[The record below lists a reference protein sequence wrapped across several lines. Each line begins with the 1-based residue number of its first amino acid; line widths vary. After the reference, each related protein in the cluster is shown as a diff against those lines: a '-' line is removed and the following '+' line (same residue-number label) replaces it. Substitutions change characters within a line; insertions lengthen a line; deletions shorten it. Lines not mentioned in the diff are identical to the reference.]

1 MPALLANPAEG
12 DWPTKTDSLFGTWTA
27 VPSNGLSYLVLTAKD
42 FPERFTSA
50 LLKELTQIFEQQ
62 GVDVL
67 QRCGSEAYTRVLSS
81 EMREVANRYQDL
93 KSLDKVYA
101 VNQDVIEVQHMANAG
116 IQQMLKNSAA
126 ADDLAAKTHNME
138 SNAKVFHGDSRK
150 LERMMYLRKLKIN
163 CILACV
169 VVAVL
174 LYIAVPF
181 IIDATED

>member
-1 MPALLANPAEG
+1 M
-12 DWPTKTDSLFGTWTA
+12 
-27 VPSNGLSYLVLTAKD
+27 
-42 FPERFTSA
+42 
-50 LLKELTQIFEQQ
+50 
-62 GVDVL
+62 L

-81 EMREVANRYQDL
+81 EMREVANHYQDL
-93 KSLDKVYA
+93 KSLDKVYS

-150 LERMMYLRKLKIN
+150 LERIMYLRKLKIN
-163 CILACV
+163 CILACIV
-169 VVAVL
+169 LAVL

-181 IIDATED
+181 IIED